1 MQKTPTG
8 TIKKLKMEKANK
20 NQKLG
25 RSLSALLKDT
35 EETDNQIEIQKRERA
50 YQREIKKLEDENE
63 RLFKLVEKLTDALI
77 DKKTPF

>member
-77 DKKTPF
+77 DKKQPF

>member
-35 EETDNQIEIQKRERA
+35 EESDNQIEIRKLERDH
-50 YQREIKKLEDENE
+50 QREIQKLEDENE
-63 RLFKLVEKLTDALI
+63 RLFKLVEKLTEALI